1 MDTVNSIPW
10 VLSGRS
16 ENALRQQAAQLAQY
30 VEARPDLSISDLAF
44 SLASMRATFPH
55 RGVVLGSGRQE
66 LLEGLNAL
74 SEGRSAVGLVT
85 GKAALGDGPGARGVV
100 FVFPGH
106 GTQWVGMA
114 VELLETSTVFA
125 DSMSACEAALEP
137 FFDWPLLDVVRGD
150 AAATLLERTDVIS
163 PVVWA
168 VTVSLAAVWRS
179 YGVEPGA
186 VVGHSQGEVAAAC
199 VAGALSLEDGAR
211 IVTAG
216 ATAIVEG
223 LSGIGGVVAV
233 GLPVE
238 VVRERLSRWEGRL
251 SIAAVNGP
259 ALTAV
264 SGSEDALSELMAEWA
279 GDAYLAP
286 VKSDFPAHSAF
297 VERIEGRTKSFLTS
311 IQPQASQVPFYSTVT
326 GHRLDTET
334 CDPHYWYSNMRETVN
349 FYGAVGELLVDGF
362 DAFVEASPHPILIG
376 NVQEA
381 AQAAGASAVA
391 VGSLRRGEGSAD
403 RLLVSV
409 AQLYAAGVEVD
420 WTAFFDGATSVEL
433 PVSETDSGQG
443 RQPHVQQNPSGVQRD
458 VDLEKLV
465 RDECAAV
472 LGVDELDD
480 VQLDRTFLEIGL
492 DSAKLVELVVR
503 LNSATGLMLTSS
515 TLFDYPGPAR
525 LADFLLSE
533 VSGTTGAADARP
545 APIGAAEDEPIAII
559 GIACR
564 FPGGVD
570 SPEGLWDL
578 VREGTD
584 AISAMP
590 TDRGWSAEVLST
602 GRGGGFME
610 EAVEFDAGFFGI
622 SPREALA
629 MDPQQRLVLEAA
641 WEAVEDAGIVPSS
654 LSGSHT
660 GVFLGAIPQ
669 DYGPRAHEA
678 PGDSEGYTLTGTT
691 PSVLSGRVSY
701 VLGLQGPALTVD
713 TACSSSLVA
722 LHLACRA
729 VRSGEC
735 SMALTGGVTV
745 MATPGV
751 FVELGKRQGLSAD
764 GRCRSFAEAASGT
777 GWAEGVGVLLVERL
791 SDARRLGHEVLAVV
805 RGTAVNQDGASNG
818 LTAPNGL
825 AQQRVIRQALANAGL
840 SASEIDVVEAHGTG
854 TSLGD
859 PIEAQALLA
868 TYGRARAADS
878 PLWLGSLKSNIGH
891 TQAAAGVGGV
901 IKMVLA
907 MRHGLLPKTLHVDQP
922 STKINWSDGTVR
934 LLTEPREWPDRG
946 HPRRAGVSSFGISGT
961 NAHVVLEQVPAVE
974 RDTTAGESDP
984 DPRHRADGGSSL
996 PVVVSGPTAAALAGQ
1011 AERLASFLESGAS
1024 AAGPDLG
1031 EVARS
1036 LVSSRT
1042 LWDHRALI
1050 VTDET
1055 AGAVKGL
1062 RALAAG
1068 QSAPGVVTGVAGS
1081 GPVGKTVF
1089 VFPGQGTQWAGM
1101 GQRLCETEP
1110 VFAARMAECEH
1121 ALAPYVDWSLSEVV
1135 GQVEGAP
1142 TLDRVDVVQPVT
1154 FAVMVSLAAL
1164 WESCGVRP
1172 DAVIGHSQGEIAA
1185 ACVAGALSLP
1195 DAARVVALRA
1205 RTIAS
1210 ELAGHGGMLS
1220 VPLPEEQVRK
1230 DGRIRADGTVEVA
1243 ALNGP
1248 ASVVLA
1254 GDPDSLA
1261 EIQAEYQARGVRAR
1275 MVPVDYASHSP
1286 QVEAIEDQL
1295 AGMLDGVASE
1305 LPSVPWYSTVDG
1317 GWIAH
1322 RVDSRYWYRNLRH
1335 MVGFA
1340 PAARDLAEHGFRVF
1354 VEVSAHPVLTAGLQD
1369 TLEDMGVTGLVCG
1382 TLRRDQGD
1390 SSRFVH
1396 SLAELFV
1403 QGVEVDWTRLLPA
1416 GASRRAALP
1425 TYAFQR
1431 QKYWVRPEVRADVSG
1446 AGLER
1451 VEHSLLG
1458 AVVEDPE
1465 SGGAVLTG
1473 RVSLGTH
1480 PWLADY
1486 VVAGEVLLSGAAM
1499 VEWAI
1504 TAGDRV
1510 GLTVVEE
1517 LVIETPLRLP
1527 ETESVRIQVRVGE
1540 LDRAGRRSIGIHAR
1554 SEGAHGVWTRHASGF
1569 LAAEIGSAAVGDAAD
1584 VWPPSGASPVS
1595 VEGFYDT
1602 LAGWGHEYGPVFRG
1616 LSAAWVRGAEWFAE
1630 VELPAQTETAGF
1642 AFHPALLEAAL
1653 HAGWLGAGPGAGVSS
1668 GDDGDADA
1676 VVLPLA
1682 WNRVVVHAVGARRVR
1697 VRLVPGAAGTS
1708 VELTDPIG
1716 MPVLSVGS
1724 SLSGPV
1730 QVRRLEDSGESR
1742 GDHHEGALFGI
1753 DWLGL
1758 PAGGGT
1764 RQSSVVAV
1772 SDVGDLSEAAQ
1783 TGGDTQWVLLCVDSG
1798 LADVGDPQRAR
1809 SAIKVTLAV
1818 LQAFLTDSVWASS
1831 RLVVVTRGGV
1841 VVGDRDE
1848 DIPVDPVAS
1857 AVWGLVR
1864 TAQVE
1869 NPDRILLAD
1878 LDIPVRAGFDR
1889 ARASVVEAV
1898 SGVLGRVAVAEEPQ
1912 FALRRGVVW
1921 VPRLVR
1927 SGQTG
1932 PTRSLDTAGTV
1943 LITGGT
1949 GVLGAVVARH
1959 MVAAHGVRSVVLASR
1974 RGEHAPA
1981 AAGLRK
1987 ELEGLGA
1994 RVRTVVCDVADREQV
2009 RALVADIPEE
2019 SPLTAVVHTAGVL
2032 DDGVIAALTPERF
2045 DAVLGPKAD
2054 AAVYLDEETRGL
2066 DLAAF
2071 VLFSSAAGVLGSGG
2085 QGNYAAA
2092 NAFLDGLAHRRR
2104 RAGHAAVSLSW
2115 GYWAEASGMTGHLG
2129 QRELARMNRMGMR
2142 ALDSDRGMRL
2152 LDAAMAS
2159 SRPVLVAAELDTAAL
2174 RGQARAGELPAML
2187 RGVVGKVRRTA
2198 HTAETDTD
2206 GAWVNR
2212 LGRLDTA
2219 ARLSTLTDLV
2229 RAEAAVV
2236 LGAADSNQPGVSQA
2250 FKEVGFDSLMAVE
2263 LRNRLTAAIGV
2274 ALPATTIFD
2283 HPTPDAVARHLLD
2296 QLYGGPLTRPTANL
2310 MERAAQRAEHPATEG
2325 QRRLWFLEQLN
2336 PGTARY
2342 SVVLKLRTTRP
2353 LDHALL
2359 IRALELTT
2367 RRHEALRTGFVVRDG
2382 HLVQVVREDGAVA
2395 VVFEDL
2401 SALGEDQ
2408 AEVLAERIRREELTP
2423 LDLGGQALLRCLVLD
2438 TSPDEQHVCFTM
2450 HHAITDG
2457 WSCAVFLRD
2466 FFAAC
2471 RAIGEGTEFAKAE
2484 VDRHLGDYARW
2495 EQNSLR
2501 EGRFDEAL
2509 GFFRSELDGVPRL
2522 ELPRREASG
2531 EDTEGD
2537 DAVYFTVPASLWGE
2551 VEALA
2556 ARRSMTPYTV
2566 LVSAYAVLLA
2576 RYTDQYDFA
2585 LGTVWA
2591 NRELPIADSV
2601 GFFANTLPLRCDM
2614 SGLPSFDQV
2623 LESMAPRVRGVLEHQ
2638 SVPLTEIVRAG
2649 GGRRIGTENP
2659 FFRAAFNYLSTG
2671 LRLEH
2676 HGEDMGMRSIAAS
2689 SSGNVRGAAKFELGL
2704 TLLAVETGSGGG
2716 LQGELEFSSTV
2727 LDRASAER
2735 MAVNFQTLLTSIVRE
2750 PGRRISQF
2758 ALLGEDELAWLE
2770 EGNGAVAAVAPATVS
2785 EFFEAQVGRNPGAS
2799 AVMFEDVEL
2808 SYAELETASNRL
2820 ARVLI
2825 ESGVGPEKVVA
2836 LVLPR
2841 SSEMVIAVLA
2851 VFKAGG
2857 ACLPIDPH
2865 YPSDRIAFMMADA
2878 GPIVAVTVHEWV
2890 GTLSEAIPTV
2900 VMDTADTIARLHA
2913 QPGRTVTDVD
2923 RLGPLHVLNPA
2934 YVIYTSGSTGVPKGV
2949 AVGHAGLVNLMTAQL
2964 DNLAVGEGS
2973 RVLQLASPSFDMAF
2987 WEFCTALVSGATL
3000 VVVPADRLLVGDAL
3014 SAFIVERG
3022 ISHAVITPSV
3032 LETMTAEDVPG
3043 LGCLVVGGEACSGE
3057 LAARWSQGRRMVNA
3071 YGPTETTLYATISS
3085 PLMAEGG
3092 VPPIGGPV
3100 WNTRVYVLD
3109 GGLRLVPVGVTG
3121 ELYVSGAGLARGY
3134 VGRPGL
3140 TASRFV
3146 ADPFGGVGERM
3157 YRTGDVVRWRPD
3169 GQLEFVGRSDDQVK
3183 IRGFRVELGEV
3194 ESVLARHPAV
3204 GRVVVIA
3211 GEGAAGDRRLVAY
3224 VVPVSGMA
3232 VDVGVLRE
3240 FVGGCLP
3247 DYMVPAVV
3255 MVVDGLPLTPNGK
3268 VDRGALPAP
3277 DFGVV
3282 SGGRGPRTP
3291 VEEALCGVFAEVL
3304 DVPRVGAEDSF
3315 FELGG
3320 HSLLATRVVS
3330 RIRKLFGVELGVRT
3344 LFDAPTVA
3352 ALAQAM
3358 GAGAAEARPKLTR
3371 ADRPEALPLSFA
3383 QSRLWFLH
3391 RFEGPSATYNIPLA
3405 VRMTGDVDVV
3415 ALTAAVGDVLG
3426 RHEALRTVFPEI
3438 DGVPRQLVLDVDQI
3452 RPELVVTTVAEH
3464 DLEDVLAGAAQHAF
3478 DLVVDIPLRVELFQ
3492 VRNDRQ
3498 RGGDD
3503 SGEYL
3508 LVLVVHHIAGDGWSM
3523 APLWRDLSTAYT
3535 ARSAGRSPEWPGLPV
3550 QYADYTLWQRE
3561 LLGDGK
3567 DPDTEMASQVR
3578 YWTQALAGLPERIEL
3593 PTDRSYPAVPSYT
3606 GDVVTFDWDAALH
3619 ARLRDVARE
3628 CGASLFMVV
3637 NTALVVLLSRLGG
3650 GEDIPVGVVIAGRTD
3665 EALEDLVGFFAN
3677 TLILRTDTSG
3687 APTLRKLIEQVRER
3701 SLDAY
3706 AHQDVPFERLVEAL
3720 NPVRSMAHQPLAQVM
3735 LAWQNNVSGELRLPG
3750 LDVSLEPIRTATAK
3764 FDLSFYF
3771 EEHDDTRLA
3780 PAGLAGAVEF
3790 RTDVFD
3796 RATVEG
3802 VVAQLRRVLEAVA
3815 ADPDQRA
3822 DAVDVLDAGERERL
3836 LVKRNDTAVALE
3848 PVTVPELFEDRAERT
3863 PDATALV
3870 FEGVELSYAELNARA
3885 NRLAHLLLARGV
3897 GRDAVVALAV
3907 PRSIE
3912 MVVGLL
3918 AVLKVGAAYLPID
3931 PDYPADRIEFM
3942 VTDARP
3948 ALVITTAETAR
3959 DFPCRQL
3966 VLDDEKQLPEYP
3978 SVNPGAAFRPSVSS
3992 AAYVIYTSGSTG
4004 TPKGV
4009 VGLHGGLANRLAWF
4023 QDCYPWL
4030 PGEPSC
4036 AKSSLSF
4043 IDGCTELL
4051 GPLCHGGLVV
4061 LADRAGAKQVPDL
4074 VALVERHHIT
4084 RLTVVPS
4091 QLSSILDYGRPER
4104 LTSCRLWI
4112 SSGEP
4117 LTGAVAARFAE
4128 VFPDATL
4135 LNLYGS
4141 SEASGDSLH
4150 SEVRG
4155 SDTPIGGPVWNTR
4168 VYVLDGGLRL
4178 VPVGVAGELYVSGAG
4193 LARGYVGRPGLTASR
4208 FVADPFGGVGERMY
4222 RTGDVVR
4229 WRPDGQLEFVG
4240 RSDGQVKIRG
4250 FRVELG
4256 EVESALARH
4265 PAVGQVVVTAGE
4277 GAAGDQRLVAY
4288 VVPAPGMVV
4297 DVGVLRKFVG
4307 GCLPDYMVPSMVMV
4321 LDGLPLTPN
4330 GKVDRSA
4337 LPTPD
4342 FGVVSGGR
4350 GPRTPM
4356 EEVLCGV
4363 FAEVLDVPRVGA
4375 EDSFF
4380 ELGGHSLLATRV
4392 VSRIRKLFGVEL
4404 GVRTLF
4410 DAPTVAALAQAMEGD
4425 SSGRGLEVLLPL
4437 RSTGSASPVF
4447 CVHPGGGVGWP
4458 YAGLLRYI
4466 DRERPVYGLQ
4476 ARALTR
4482 SEQSPPT
4489 VEEMAADYVRQIRTI
4504 QPTGPYY
4511 LLGWSFGGV
4520 VAHAMAVQLQADG
4533 QEVAMLVMLDST
4545 PPDHT
4550 ASSDEHSRPSEQ
4562 QLLRL
4567 LFDQLSYGHG
4577 VLPPGQREF
4586 ADVDDVVDALRVA
4599 GAPVDVL
4606 VDPHTLRAIMLGFT
4620 QHAQLLG
4627 AHEPRRF
4634 HGDLILFTAALE
4646 EDGQIRTVSL
4656 AEKWRP
4662 HIDGGISIHDVA
4674 SSHNRMLR
4682 RDALEQIGPVLS
4694 GVLARLAHDQR

>member
-1 MDTVNSIPW
+1 MDTANSIPW

-16 ENALRQQAAQLAQY
+16 ETALRQEAAQLARY

-44 SLASMRATFPH
+44 SLATMRATFPH
-55 RGVVLGSGRQE
+55 RGVVLGADRRE
-66 LLEGLNAL
+66 LLEGLSAL
-74 SEGRSAVGLVT
+74 SEGRSAGGLVT
-85 GKAALGDGPGARGVV
+85 GKVASGDGFGTRGVV

-114 VELLETSTVFA
+114 IELLETSPVFA
-125 DSMSACEAALEP
+125 DSMAACGAALEP
-137 FFDWPLLDVVRGD
+137 FFNWPLLDVVRGY

-179 YGVEPGA
+179 YGVEPAA

-233 GLPVE
+233 GLPAE

-251 SIAAVNGP
+251 SVAAVNGP

-264 SGSEDALSELMAEWA
+264 SGSEDALFELMAEWA
-279 GDAYLAP
+279 DDAYLAP
-286 VKSDFPAHSAF
+286 IKSDFPAHSAF

-311 IQPQASQVPFYSTVT
+311 IRPRASHVPFYSTVT
-326 GHRLDTET
+326 GHQLDTET
-334 CDPHYWYSNMRETVN
+334 CDPHYWYSNMREPVN
-349 FYGAVGELLVDGF
+349 FYGAVGELLADGF

-381 AQAAGASAVA
+381 AQTAGSSVVA
-391 VGSLRRGEGSAD
+391 VGSLRRGEGGAD

-409 AQLYAAGVEVD
+409 AHLYTAGVEVD
-420 WTAFFDGATSVEL
+420 WTAFFDGATRVEL
-433 PVSETDSGQG
+433 PVSERDSDQG
-443 RQPHVQQNPSGVQRD
+443 RQPHVQQNPFGAPRD

-472 LGVDELDD
+472 LGVDKLDD
-480 VQLDRTFLEIGL
+480 IQLDRTFLEIGF
-492 DSAKLVELVVR
+492 DSAKLVELVFR
-503 LNSATGLMLTSS
+503 LNSATGLALTSS

-525 LADFLLSE
+525 LTDFLLSE
-533 VSGTTGAADARP
+533 VSGTSGAADAGP
-545 APIGAAEDEPIAII
+545 TPIGAAEDEPIAII
-559 GIACR
+559 GMACR
-564 FPGGVD
+564 FPGGVE

-590 TDRGWSAEVLST
+590 TDRGWGAEVLSS

-610 EAVEFDAGFFGI
+610 EAAGFDAGFFGI

-654 LSGSHT
+654 LSGSRT

-764 GRCRSFAEAASGT
+764 GRCRSFAESASGT

-825 AQQRVIRQALANAGL
+825 AQQGVIRQALANAGL
-840 SASEIDVVEAHGTG
+840 STSEVDVVEAHGTG

-868 TYGRARAADS
+868 TYGRARTADN

-907 MRHGLLPKTLHVDQP
+907 MRHGLLPKTLHVDRP

-974 RDTTAGESDP
+974 RDTTAGDTDP
-984 DPRHRADGGSSL
+984 DPRHRADGRSL

-1011 AERLASFLESGAS
+1011 AGRLASFLESGVA
-1024 AAGPDLG
+1024 AAGPGLG

-1036 LVSSRT
+1036 LESSRT
-1042 LWDHRALI
+1042 LWEHRAVI
-1050 VTDET
+1050 VADDD

-1081 GPVGKTVF
+1081 GPVGRTVF

-1101 GQRLCETEP
+1101 GQRLCEAEP

-1154 FAVMVSLAAL
+1154 FAVMVSLATL
-1164 WESCGVRP
+1164 WQSCGVRP
-1172 DAVIGHSQGEIAA
+1172 DAVLGHSQGEIAA
-1185 ACVAGALSLP
+1185 ACVAGALSLA

-1220 VPLPEEQVRK
+1220 VRLPEEQVRR
-1230 DGRIRADGTVEVA
+1230 DGRLRAGTVEVA

-1275 MVPVDYASHSP
+1275 MVPVDYASHSA
-1286 QVEAIEDQL
+1286 QVEAVEDQL
-1295 AGMLDGVASE
+1295 AGMLDGVVSE
-1305 LPSVPWYSTVDG
+1305 LPAVPWYSTVDG
-1317 GWIAH
+1317 GWIAD

-1354 VEVSAHPVLTAGLQD
+1354 VEVSAHPVLTVGLQD
-1369 TLEDMGVTGLVCG
+1369 TLEDMGVAGLVCG

-1416 GASRRAALP
+1416 GASRRVALP

-1431 QKYWVRPEVRADVSG
+1431 QKYWVHPEVRADVSG

-1451 VEHSLLG
+1451 VEHSLLS
-1458 AVVEDPE
+1458 AAVEDPE
-1465 SGGAVLTG
+1465 SGGTVLTG

-1486 VVAGEVLLSGAAM
+1486 AVAGVVVLSGATM

-1510 GLTVVEE
+1510 GLTAVEE

-1527 ETESVRIQVRVGE
+1527 EMGAVLIQVRVGE
-1540 LDRAGRRSIGIHAR
+1540 ADRAERRSIGIHSR
-1554 SEGAHGVWTRHASGF
+1554 CDGAHGVWTRHASGF
-1569 LAAEIGSAAVGDAAD
+1569 LAAEIGSAAVGDAVD

-1616 LSAAWVRGAEWFAE
+1616 LSTAWVRGAEWFAE
-1630 VELPAQTETAGF
+1630 VELPAQAETAGF

-1653 HAGWLGAGPGAGVSS
+1653 HAGWLGVGPGAGVPS

-1676 VVLPLA
+1676 VVLPLT

-1697 VRLVPGAAGTS
+1697 VRLVPGAEGTS
-1708 VELTDPIG
+1708 VELTDPLG

-1724 SLSGPV
+1724 SLSARVP
-1730 QVRRLEDSGESR
+1730 VRRLKDSGERR
-1742 GDHHEGALFGI
+1742 GDHQEGALFAI
-1753 DWLGL
+1753 DWLAL
-1758 PAGGGT
+1758 PADGGI
-1764 RQSSVVAV
+1764 RQPSVVPV
-1772 SDVGDLSEAAQ
+1772 SDVRELSEAAQ
-1783 TGGDTQWVLLCVDSG
+1783 AGGDTHWVLLCMDSG
-1798 LADVGDPQRAR
+1798 QADVSDPQRAR
-1809 SAIKVTLAV
+1809 SAIKTTLAV
-1818 LQAFLTDSVWASS
+1818 LQAFVTNPVWAPS
-1831 RLVVVTRGGV
+1831 RLVVVTRAGV
-1841 VVGDRDE
+1841 MAGECDE
-1848 DIPVDPVAS
+1848 DMPVDPVAS

-1869 NPDRILLAD
+1869 NPGRILLAD
-1878 LDIPVRAGFDR
+1878 LDIPVRAGSPR

-1898 SGVLGRVAVAEEPQ
+1898 SRVLGQVAAAGESQ
-1912 FALRRGVVW
+1912 FALRRGVLS

-1927 SGQTG
+1927 SGQTE
-1932 PTRSLDTAGTV
+1932 PTPSLDTAGTV

-1949 GVLGAVVARH
+1949 GTLGAVVARH

-1974 RGEHAPA
+1974 RGERAPA

-1987 ELEGLGA
+1987 ELEMLGA
-1994 RVRTVVCDVADREQV
+1994 RVRTVACDVADRQQV
-2009 RALVADIPEE
+2009 RALVAGIPEE
-2019 SPLTAVVHTAGVL
+2019 APLTAVVHTAGVL

-2054 AAVYLDEETRGL
+2054 AAVYLDEETREL

-2071 VLFSSAAGVLGSGG
+2071 VLFSSVAGVLGSGG

-2092 NAFLDGLAHRRR
+2092 NAFLDGLALRRR
-2104 RAGHAAVSLSW
+2104 RAGRAAVSLSW

-2142 ALDSDRGMRL
+2142 ALDSDQGMRL

-2174 RGQARAGELPAML
+2174 LGRARAGELPVIL

-2198 HTAETDTD
+2198 HTTDTD
-2206 GAWVNR
+2206 GPWVDR
-2212 LGRLDTA
+2212 L
-2219 ARLSTLTDLV
+2219 ARLETATRLSALTDLV

-2236 LGAADSNQPGVSQA
+2236 LGVANSHQLGVSQA
-2250 FKEVGFDSLMAVE
+2250 FREVGFDSLTAVE
-2263 LRNRLTAAIGV
+2263 LRNRLTAATGV
-2274 ALPATTIFD
+2274 ALPATMIFD
-2283 HPTPDAVARHLLD
+2283 HPSPDAVARHLLG
-2296 QLYGGPLTRPTANL
+2296 QLYGGPLTRPTASL
-2310 MERAAQRAEHPATEG
+2310 MERAAQRTEHPATEG
-2325 QRRLWFLEQLN
+2325 QRRLWFLEHLN

-2367 RRHEALRTGFVVRDG
+2367 RRHEALRTRFAVRDG

-2401 SALGEDQ
+2401 SALSEDQ

-2423 LDLGGQALLRCLVLD
+2423 LDLSGQALLRCLVLD
-2438 TSPDEQHVCFTM
+2438 TSPDEQYVCFTM
-2450 HHAITDG
+2450 HHAVTDG
-2457 WSCAVFLRD
+2457 WSCAIFLRD

-2471 RAIGEGTEFAKAE
+2471 RAIGEGMEFTMAE
-2484 VDRHLGDYARW
+2484 ADRHLGDYARW

-2522 ELPRREASG
+2522 ELPRRETSG
-2531 EDTEGD
+2531 EDTEAD
-2537 DAVYFTVPASLWGE
+2537 DAVYFTVPASLWGD

-2556 ARRSMTPYTV
+2556 ARRSITPYTV
-2566 LVSAYAVLLA
+2566 LVSAFAVLLA
-2576 RYTDQYDFA
+2576 RYTGQYDFA

-2614 SGLPSFDQV
+2614 SGLPSFDQ
-2623 LESMAPRVRGVLEHQ
+2623 LLQSMAPRIRGVLEHQ

-2649 GGRRIGTENP
+2649 SGRRIGAENP

-2671 LRLEH
+2671 LRLED
-2676 HGEDMGMRSIAAS
+2676 HGEDMGMQSIAAS

-2704 TLLAVETGSGGG
+2704 TLLAVEPGPGGG

-2735 MAVNFQTLLTSIVRE
+2735 MAENFQTLLTSIVRE
-2750 PGRRISQF
+2750 PSRRISEF
-2758 ALLGEDELAWLE
+2758 ALVGGDELAWLE
-2770 EGNGAVAAVAPATVS
+2770 ERNGKVAAVDPATVS
-2785 EFFEAQVGRNPGAS
+2785 ELFEAQVGRNPGVP
-2799 AVMFEDVEL
+2799 AVIMEDVEV
-2808 SYAELETASNRL
+2808 SYARLEAASNRL

-2825 ESGVGPEKVVA
+2825 ESGIGPEKVVA

-2841 SSEMVIAVLA
+2841 STEMVIAVLA

-2857 ACLPIDPH
+2857 VCLPIDPH

-2890 GTLSEAIPTV
+2890 GTVPEAVPAV
-2900 VMDTADTIARLHA
+2900 VLDAADTVARLHA
-2913 QPGRTVTDVD
+2913 QPGRRVTDVD
-2923 RLGPLHVLNPA
+2923 RLGPSHVLDPA

-2949 AVGHAGLVNLMTAQL
+2949 AVGHAGLVNLMAAQL
-2964 DNLAVGEGS
+2964 DNLMVGEGS

-2987 WEFCTALVSGATL
+2987 WEFCTALASGATL
-3000 VVVPADRLLVGDAL
+3000 VVVPDDRLLVGDAL
-3014 SAFIVERG
+3014 STFIGAHG
-3022 ISHAVITPSV
+3022 ITHAVVTPGV

-3043 LGCLVVGGEACSGE
+3043 LKYLVVGGEACSGE
-3057 LAARWSQGRRMVNA
+3057 LAARWSQGRRMINA

-3085 PLMAEGG
+3085 PLQAESS

-3109 GGLRLVPVGVTG
+3109 AGLRLVPVGVAG

-3134 VGRPGL
+3134 VGRPSL

-3169 GQLEFVGRSDDQVK
+3169 G
-3183 IRGFRVELGEV
+3183 
-3194 ESVLARHPAV
+3194 
-3204 GRVVVIA
+3204 
-3211 GEGAAGDRRLVAY
+3211 
-3224 VVPVSGMA
+3224 
-3232 VDVGVLRE
+3232 
-3240 FVGGCLP
+3240 
-3247 DYMVPAVV
+3247 
-3255 MVVDGLPLTPNGK
+3255 
-3268 VDRGALPAP
+3268 
-3277 DFGVV
+3277 
-3282 SGGRGPRTP
+3282 
-3291 VEEALCGVFAEVL
+3291 
-3304 DVPRVGAEDSF
+3304 
-3315 FELGG
+3315 
-3320 HSLLATRVVS
+3320 
-3330 RIRKLFGVELGVRT
+3330 
-3344 LFDAPTVA
+3344 
-3352 ALAQAM
+3352 
-3358 GAGAAEARPKLTR
+3358 
-3371 ADRPEALPLSFA
+3371 
-3383 QSRLWFLH
+3383 
-3391 RFEGPSATYNIPLA
+3391 
-3405 VRMTGDVDVV
+3405 
-3415 ALTAAVGDVLG
+3415 
-3426 RHEALRTVFPEI
+3426 
-3438 DGVPRQLVLDVDQI
+3438 
-3452 RPELVVTTVAEH
+3452 
-3464 DLEDVLAGAAQHAF
+3464 
-3478 DLVVDIPLRVELFQ
+3478 
-3492 VRNDRQ
+3492 
-3498 RGGDD
+3498 
-3503 SGEYL
+3503 
-3508 LVLVVHHIAGDGWSM
+3508 
-3523 APLWRDLSTAYT
+3523 
-3535 ARSAGRSPEWPGLPV
+3535 
-3550 QYADYTLWQRE
+3550 
-3561 LLGDGK
+3561 
-3567 DPDTEMASQVR
+3567 
-3578 YWTQALAGLPERIEL
+3578 
-3593 PTDRSYPAVPSYT
+3593 
-3606 GDVVTFDWDAALH
+3606 
-3619 ARLRDVARE
+3619 
-3628 CGASLFMVV
+3628 
-3637 NTALVVLLSRLGG
+3637 
-3650 GEDIPVGVVIAGRTD
+3650 
-3665 EALEDLVGFFAN
+3665 
-3677 TLILRTDTSG
+3677 
-3687 APTLRKLIEQVRER
+3687 
-3701 SLDAY
+3701 
-3706 AHQDVPFERLVEAL
+3706 
-3720 NPVRSMAHQPLAQVM
+3720 
-3735 LAWQNNVSGELRLPG
+3735 
-3750 LDVSLEPIRTATAK
+3750 
-3764 FDLSFYF
+3764 
-3771 EEHDDTRLA
+3771 
-3780 PAGLAGAVEF
+3780 
-3790 RTDVFD
+3790 
-3796 RATVEG
+3796 
-3802 VVAQLRRVLEAVA
+3802 
-3815 ADPDQRA
+3815 
-3822 DAVDVLDAGERERL
+3822 
-3836 LVKRNDTAVALE
+3836 
-3848 PVTVPELFEDRAERT
+3848 
-3863 PDATALV
+3863 
-3870 FEGVELSYAELNARA
+3870 
-3885 NRLAHLLLARGV
+3885 
-3897 GRDAVVALAV
+3897 
-3907 PRSIE
+3907 
-3912 MVVGLL
+3912 
-3918 AVLKVGAAYLPID
+3918 
-3931 PDYPADRIEFM
+3931 
-3942 VTDARP
+3942 
-3948 ALVITTAETAR
+3948 
-3959 DFPCRQL
+3959 
-3966 VLDDEKQLPEYP
+3966 
-3978 SVNPGAAFRPSVSS
+3978 
-3992 AAYVIYTSGSTG
+3992 
-4004 TPKGV
+4004 
-4009 VGLHGGLANRLAWF
+4009 
-4023 QDCYPWL
+4023 
-4030 PGEPSC
+4030 
-4036 AKSSLSF
+4036 
-4043 IDGCTELL
+4043 
-4051 GPLCHGGLVV
+4051 
-4061 LADRAGAKQVPDL
+4061 
-4074 VALVERHHIT
+4074 
-4084 RLTVVPS
+4084 
-4091 QLSSILDYGRPER
+4091 
-4104 LTSCRLWI
+4104 
-4112 SSGEP
+4112 
-4117 LTGAVAARFAE
+4117 
-4128 VFPDATL
+4128 
-4135 LNLYGS
+4135 
-4141 SEASGDSLH
+4141 
-4150 SEVRG
+4150 
-4155 SDTPIGGPVWNTR
+4155 
-4168 VYVLDGGLRL
+4168 
-4178 VPVGVAGELYVSGAG
+4178 
-4193 LARGYVGRPGLTASR
+4193 
-4208 FVADPFGGVGERMY
+4208 
-4222 RTGDVVR
+4222 
-4229 WRPDGQLEFVG
+4229 
-4240 RSDGQVKIRG
+4240 
-4250 FRVELG
+4250 
-4256 EVESALARH
+4256 
-4265 PAVGQVVVTAGE
+4265 
-4277 GAAGDQRLVAY
+4277 
-4288 VVPAPGMVV
+4288 
-4297 DVGVLRKFVG
+4297 
-4307 GCLPDYMVPSMVMV
+4307 
-4321 LDGLPLTPN
+4321 
-4330 GKVDRSA
+4330 
-4337 LPTPD
+4337 
-4342 FGVVSGGR
+4342 
-4350 GPRTPM
+4350 
-4356 EEVLCGV
+4356 
-4363 FAEVLDVPRVGA
+4363 
-4375 EDSFF
+4375 
-4380 ELGGHSLLATRV
+4380 
-4392 VSRIRKLFGVEL
+4392 
-4404 GVRTLF
+4404 
-4410 DAPTVAALAQAMEGD
+4410 
-4425 SSGRGLEVLLPL
+4425 
-4437 RSTGSASPVF
+4437 
-4447 CVHPGGGVGWP
+4447 
-4458 YAGLLRYI
+4458 
-4466 DRERPVYGLQ
+4466 
-4476 ARALTR
+4476 
-4482 SEQSPPT
+4482 
-4489 VEEMAADYVRQIRTI
+4489 
-4504 QPTGPYY
+4504 
-4511 LLGWSFGGV
+4511 
-4520 VAHAMAVQLQADG
+4520 
-4533 QEVAMLVMLDST
+4533 
-4545 PPDHT
+4545 
-4550 ASSDEHSRPSEQ
+4550 
-4562 QLLRL
+4562 
-4567 LFDQLSYGHG
+4567 
-4577 VLPPGQREF
+4577 
-4586 ADVDDVVDALRVA
+4586 
-4599 GAPVDVL
+4599 
-4606 VDPHTLRAIMLGFT
+4606 
-4620 QHAQLLG
+4620 
-4627 AHEPRRF
+4627 
-4634 HGDLILFTAALE
+4634 
-4646 EDGQIRTVSL
+4646 
-4656 AEKWRP
+4656 
-4662 HIDGGISIHDVA
+4662 
-4674 SSHNRMLR
+4674 
-4682 RDALEQIGPVLS
+4682 
-4694 GVLARLAHDQR
+4694 